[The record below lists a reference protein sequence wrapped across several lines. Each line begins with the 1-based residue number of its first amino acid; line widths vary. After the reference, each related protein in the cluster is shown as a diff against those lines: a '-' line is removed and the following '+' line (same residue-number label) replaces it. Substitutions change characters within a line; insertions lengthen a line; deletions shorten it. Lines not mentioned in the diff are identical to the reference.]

1 MYFGAHWAP
10 PSRLFTERL
19 IGFNQIIKN
28 SFQERFQV
36 VFISD
41 DGDQDA
47 FGRNFNLMP
56 WAALQFDKTE
66 IKMNLKKIAG
76 INGIPHL
83 LILAAYNGEVIE
95 EDASDL
101 INDEPQELYK
111 KWLHRLEQLHVSE
124 EMKD

>member
-56 WAALQFDKTE
+56 WAALHFDKTE
-66 IKMNLKKIAG
+66 IKMTSNGLSSEGLGTNCVKCTKKKTKI
-76 INGIPHL
+76 IICVHTYSSL
-83 LILAAYNGEVIE
+83 V
-95 EDASDL
+95 D
-101 INDEPQELYK
+101 
-111 KWLHRLEQLHVSE
+111 
-124 EMKD
+124 